1 MKIVHIMIFEKF
13 IRGYIEFLDE
23 HFNINEHRFYIVGK
37 DYGKYN
43 LDGLPQ
49 TKIIN
54 TISSVFG
61 FNADLYLAD
70 KIILHG
76 LWNPKVIRLLNL
88 QPWLIKK
95 CYWMM
100 WGGDFYN
107 YENEGKQ
114 KKRLINKLRH
124 FISLFK
130 DDFELVKEK
139 YHTWGT
145 LHQCIAYP
153 EQVFEKTVLPVNSH
167 TTETVRIL
175 VGNSAD
181 AANNHAEALQMMR
194 DKIQDDMEVNIICPL
209 SYGSDWIANHVEQLG
224 AELFGN
230 RFKALKKFI
239 PFDQYN
245 KLLNNVE
252 IAVFNH
258 KRQQAVGNVTSMLSK
273 GKKVYLHPANVLFNY
288 FNDLD
293 IQVYDIHDFNVKP
306 LDEIV
311 RNRNVENM
319 KKYFSIETYLQ
330 QLKNLFYS

>member
-13 IRGYIEFLDE
+13 IRSYIEFLDE
-23 HFNINEHRFYIVGK
+23 HFNIDEHRFFIIGK

-49 TKIIN
+49 TKIVN
-54 TISSVFG
+54 TISSVIG
-61 FNADLYLAD
+61 LNTALYTAD

-107 YENEGKQ
+107 YENEGRA
-114 KKRLINKLRH
+114 KKRLIKKLRH

-130 DDFELVKEK
+130 GDFELVKEK
-139 YHTWGT
+139 YHTSGT
-145 LHQCIAYP
+145 LHECIAYP
-153 EQVFEKTVLPVNSH
+153 GQLFENTALSAGNNHSQ
-167 TTETVRIL
+167 TTCIL

-181 AANNHAEALQMMR
+181 HGNNHTEALQIIK
-194 DKIQDDMEVNIICPL
+194 DKIKQDEDIKIICPL
-209 SYGSDWIANHVEQLG
+209 SYGSDYTANHVEQLG
-224 AELFGN
+224 IKLFAN
-230 RFKALKKFI
+230 KFIALRKFI
-239 PFDQYN
+239 PFEDYN
-245 KLLNNVE
+245 QLLNTVD

-258 KRQQAVGNVTSMLSK
+258 KRQQAVGNVTSMLAK

-288 FNDLD
+288 FYALD
-293 IQVYDIHDFNVKP
+293 IQVFDINKFN
-306 LDEIV
+306 LERMEEQV
-311 RNRNVENM
+311 RNRNIEQM
-319 KKYFSIETYLQ
+319 KKHFSTEVYIQ
-330 QLKNLFYS
+330 QLKNLFYH